1 MQTTPITSQCF
12 GRIAG
17 RCWAL
22 ALICLM
28 AAGAFAQQ
36 QQERMER
43 QGVVLHWGLM
53 SADGLPQQ
61 IVDVHGGKP
70 VSGGKV
76 HHLVLAL
83 FDAKT
88 GQRIDNAIIRAQ
100 LSEPGIVDGPAKY
113 VPLMTMKDEAS
124 YGQVFG
130 MVRDGPYRFKV
141 KVKLPDRPH
150 DIEYAIL
157 AVPQGPVRR

>member
-1 MQTTPITSQCF
+1 METTAASRSVLYRIVARCF
-12 GRIAG
+12 
-17 RCWAL
+17 AL
-22 ALICLM
+22 ALTGLM
-28 AAGAFAQQ
+28 VTGAFAQ

-43 QGVVLHWGLM
+43 QGVMLHWGLM
-53 SADGLPQQ
+53 SAEGLPQQ
-61 IVDVHGGKP
+61 IVEVHGGKP
-70 VSGGKV
+70 VNGGKV

-88 GQRIDNAIIRAQ
+88 GQRIDNAIVRAQ

-113 VPLMTMKDEAS
+113 VPLMTMKNEAS

-141 KVKLPDRPH
+141 KVKLPDRPQ

-157 AVPQGPVRR
+157 ATPQGPVRR

>member
-1 MQTTPITSQCF
+1 MQTTGATQQGF
-12 GRIAG
+12 GRIAAQ
-17 RCWAL
+17 CCAVAL
-22 ALICLM
+22 MCLM
-28 AAGAFAQQ
+28 SASAFAQ

-43 QGVVLHWGLM
+43 QGVLLHWGLM
-53 SADGLPQQ
+53 SAEGLPQQ
-61 IVDVHGGKP
+61 IVEVHGGKP
-70 VSGGKV
+70 VNGGKV

-141 KVKLPDRPH
+141 KVKLPDRPQ

-157 AVPQGPVRR
+157 AAPQGPVRR

>member
-1 MQTTPITSQCF
+1 METTAASRSVLY
-12 GRIAG
+12 RIAA
-17 RCWAL
+17 RCFAL
-22 ALICLM
+22 ALMGLM
-28 AAGAFAQQ
+28 ATGAFAQ

-43 QGVVLHWGLM
+43 QGVTLHWGLM
-53 SADGLPQQ
+53 SAEGLPQQ
-61 IVDVHGGKP
+61 IVEVHGGKP
-70 VSGGKV
+70 VNGGKV

-88 GQRIDNAIIRAQ
+88 GQRIDNAIVRAQ

-113 VPLMTMKDEAS
+113 VPLMTMKNEAS

-141 KVKLPDRPH
+141 KVKLPDRPQ

-157 AVPQGPVRR
+157 ATPQ

>member
-1 MQTTPITSQCF
+1 MQTTGAAQQLF
-12 GRIAG
+12 RRIAAG
-17 RCWAL
+17 GWAL
-22 ALICLM
+22 ALMCLM

-36 QQERMER
+36 QERMER
-43 QGVVLHWGLM
+43 QGVLLHWGLM

-61 IVDVHGGKP
+61 IVEVHGGKP
-70 VSGGKV
+70 VNGGKV

-100 LSEPGIVDGPAKY
+100 LSEPGIVDGPVKY

-141 KVKLPDRPH
+141 KVKLPDRPQE
-150 DIEYAIL
+150 IEYAIL
-157 AVPQGPVRR
+157 AAPQGPVRR